1 MNSGS
6 RHHLL
11 TRLIVD
17 VDERSA
23 SDRGRS
29 HRYTRVA
36 DVGIDVLSLW
46 IEARGVG
53 CLCGHE
59 EKMLC
64 DEV

>member
-11 TRLIVD
+11 ARLIVD

-29 HRYTRVA
+29 HRYT
-36 DVGIDVLSLW
+36 
-46 IEARGVG
+46 
-53 CLCGHE
+53 
-59 EKMLC
+59 
-64 DEV
+64 

>member
-11 TRLIVD
+11 ARLIVD

-53 CLCGHE
+53 TRRRCFVPRCRS
-59 EKMLC
+59 
-64 DEV
+64 

>member
-6 RHHLL
+6 RHHLVA
-11 TRLIVD
+11 RLIVD

-46 IEARGVG
+46 MEARGVG

-64 DEV
+64 AEV